1 MSAENSTP
9 SSNIIKLASPRR
21 GAGAANG
28 VIKRTIIDAQTDAQR
43 ILAEAE
49 AEAEA
54 LRGSAESFAREAR
67 ETAYREGFEAALL
80 ELNHHLLEA
89 AARRTAALVEVE
101 RDVLRLSVKLAEKI
115 IGRELEQDEAAV
127 ADIVATALR
136 QARQCAR
143 VTVRVSPADLLLV
156 EQHPR
161 KFDSNGRI
169 PLVDFIAD
177 PAVARGGCVIETETG
192 KINAQLNTQLRVL
205 ERALLERAAAESH
218 Q

>member
-1 MSAENSTP
+1 MSGDKSTP
-9 SSNIIKLASPRR
+9 ASNIIKLSSPRR
-21 GAGAANG
+21 GVGASTG
-28 VIKRTIIDAQTDAQR
+28 VIKRTIIDAQTDAQH
-43 ILAEAE
+43 IIAEAE

-54 LRGSAESFAREAR
+54 LRSSAERTACEAR

-89 AARRTAALVEVE
+89 AARRTAVLVEVE
-101 RDVLRLSVKLAEKI
+101 RDVLRLSVKLALKI
-115 IGRELEQDEAAV
+115 VGRELEQNEATV

-136 QARQCAR
+136 QARQSAR

-161 KFDSNGRI
+161 KFDADGRI

-177 PAVARGGCVIETETG
+177 PAVARGGCIIETETG

-218 Q
+218 